1 MNIKYPHLKDVLCDK
16 HLYPFDLISF
26 IQFSKYNYS
35 DENIFLWLNI
45 KNYENSINNMLY
57 LKNIYDMYIKEN
69 AKMEVNIS
77 FQNKKHI
84 KRYICNIENN
94 NDSKLLKTDKHIFLN
109 IKSELYYIILVN
121 IYIPFFENIKKKNLI
136 YGVEDYSENL
146 IQNYN

>member
-1 MNIKYPHLKDVLCDK
+1 
-16 HLYPFDLISF
+16 
-26 IQFSKYNYS
+26 
-35 DENIFLWLNI
+35 
-45 KNYENSINNMLY
+45 
-57 LKNIYDMYIKEN
+57 MYIKEN